1 MVGNSTDGER
11 DRTVREARGPKRN
24 GHSAET
30 DDRSTETDERESNPE
45 AETE

>member
-1 MVGNSTDGER
+1 MVGNSTDGEG
-11 DRTVREARGPKRN
+11 DRTK
-24 GHSAET
+24 T